1 MPTPSSLDKKDL
13 DRAIGSR
20 VRAAREDAGLSQ
32 RQLAEILGVSHQK
45 VHALESGLTHAQVG
59 ELVEVAEALKVPF
72 WQFLEGVVELPDLT
86 ASIKAYAGD
95 LAWKAYGSVEHMVTA
110 VMWLARYYRISQHL
124 DFQPLFFSQSFRRPL
139 EFIQAWSLPVPASPR
154 RVLYVSRD
162 EGKLRG
168 VFFPSEIVPAPHMD
182 LRDTPTETH
191 VEWWSHEAE
200 LQQFLEANGYCW
212 QLYPVRMHHDRFC
225 GAEHRAEIEAQRKS
239 APLPGA

>member
-1 MPTPSSLDKKDL
+1 MPIPSSLDKKDL
-13 DRAIGSR
+13 DRAIGGR

-32 RQLAEILGVSHQK
+32 RQLAEILRVSHQK

-59 ELVEVAEALKVPF
+59 ELVEVAGALKVPF
-72 WQFLEGVVELPDLT
+72 WQFVEGIVELPDLT
-86 ASIKAYAGD
+86 ASLQAYAGD
-95 LAWKAYGSVEHMVTA
+95 LGWKAHGSVEHMVAA

-124 DFQPLFFSQSFRRPL
+124 DYRPLFFTQSFRRPD
-139 EFIQAWSLPVPASPR
+139 EYVQAWSLPVATSSR
-154 RVLYVSRD
+154 RVLYVAKEK
-162 EGKLRG
+162 EGLRG

-191 VEWWSHEAE
+191 VERWRDEAE
-200 LQQFLEANGYCW
+200 LQQFLEVNGYCW